1 MKKAKI
7 LAICALAIAIIIPTI
22 AIGLMAPNFIGASQE
37 EASHI
42 ELVVYQ
48 IGISHVTMTIPV
60 DFVNSKA
67 TIALPSSAILQ
78 TLRISG
84 VDVIAMRLRQT
95 APQQLLVKG
104 DSIVVHTESATYQG
118 SFEGIQED
126 YIIITQEGKS
136 TLIGLGAVTA
146 IEVSRA
152 VAIPTMENA
161 ISLEITAD
169 VSGTQTLNVSFLS
182 RGTSWE
188 PSHFLDLL
196 SGRLQ
201 TWALVSSSDNWSS
214 ASLTLVV
221 GQPHI
226 VFEGPV
232 PIKYMDEAISAR
244 SNEFTVTGLGEYHAY
259 RYARPFSISSGD
271 TAMILLL
278 SGAVD
283 VKRHYFWSGYN
294 YYPYSGDS
302 SPIEYANVTNVLD
315 EPIPEGLIQFYRGS
329 EWVGNDRTP
338 YIAVDSTAKLMVAYA
353 HDLKV
358 EQKTVRIEHQSGLD
372 RITVQVK
379 ATNYKSEDVS
389 IAIQQTIPY
398 EATLESSD
406 PQPIQEGQVLTWTL
420 ELGSGENE
428 IITYTY
434 SIPVRSEIIT
444 YP

>member
-1 MKKAKI
+1 

-48 IGISHVTMTIPV
+48 IGISHVMMTIPV

-78 TLRISG
+78 TLRVSG

-104 DSIVVHTESATYQG
+104 DSIIVHTESATYQG
-118 SFEGIQED
+118 TFEGIQEN
-126 YIIITQEGKS
+126 YLVITQEGKS
-136 TLIGLGAVTA
+136 TMIGLGAVTA

-161 ISLEITAD
+161 ITLEITAD

-196 SGRLQ
+196 SGKIQ
-201 TWALVSSSDNWSS
+201 TWAMVSSSDNWSS

-232 PIKYMDEAISAR
+232 PIKYLDEAISAR
-244 SNEFTVTGLGEYHAY
+244 SGEFTVTGLGEYHAY
-259 RYARPFSISSGD
+259 RYARPFTISSGD

-278 SGAVD
+278 SGTVD

-294 YYPYSGDS
+294 TYYSYSYYSGDS

-329 EWVGNDRTP
+329 EWVGNDMTP
-338 YIAVDSTAKLMVAYA
+338 YIAVDSTAKLMVGYA

-358 EQKTVRIEHQSGLD
+358 EQKTIGIEHLPGVD
-372 RITVQVK
+372 KVTIQVK
-379 ATNYKSEDVS
+379 ATNYKAEGIS

-406 PQPIQEGQVLTWTL
+406 PRPLQEGQVLTWTL
-420 ELGSGENE
+420 ELGSGEQGL
-428 IITYTY
+428 ITYTY
-434 SIPVRSEIIT
+434 SIPVVQKT
-444 YP
+444 VYP

>member
-1 MKKAKI
+1 MKKYKI
-7 LAICALAIAIIIPTI
+7 LAICALAVAIVIPTI
-22 AIGLMAPNFIGASQE
+22 AIGLMAPNFIGATQE

-48 IGISHVTMTIPV
+48 IGISHVMMTIPV
-60 DFVNSKA
+60 DFVDSKA
-67 TIALPSSAILQ
+67 TIMLPSSAILQ

-118 SFEGIQED
+118 TFEGIQEN
-126 YIIITQEGKS
+126 YLVITQEGKS
-136 TLIGLGAVTA
+136 TMIGLGAVTA

-161 ISLEITAD
+161 ITLEITAD
-169 VSGTQTLNVSFLS
+169 VSGPYELNVSFLS

-201 TWALVSSSDNWSS
+201 TWAMVSSSDNWSS

-226 VFEGPV
+226 VFGGSV
-232 PIKYMDEAISAR
+232 PIKYTDEIFTGR
-244 SNEFTVTGLGEYHAY
+244 SSEFTMTGLGEYHAY
-259 RYARPFSISSGD
+259 RYARPFTISSGD

-278 SGAVD
+278 SGTVD
-283 VKRHYFWSGYN
+283 VKRHYFWAGYN
-294 YYPYSGDS
+294 YYSGDS
-302 SPIEYANVTNVLD
+302 TPIEYANVTNVLD
-315 EPIPEGLIQFYRGS
+315 DPIPAGLIQFYRGS

-358 EQKTVRIEHQSGLD
+358 EQKTVRIEHLSGFD
-372 RITVQVK
+372 RVTVQVT
-379 ATNYKSEDVS
+379 ATNYKTEAIS

-420 ELGSGENE
+420 ELGSGERE
-428 IITYTY
+428 LITYTY
-434 SIPVRSEIIT
+434 SIPVRNGIIT